1 MQILSTLKDL
11 RKARKE
17 MTGTVGLVPTMG
29 FLHAGHIS
37 LVKRAVSEC
46 DHVIVSVYVN
56 PTQFSPTEDF
66 ASYPR
71 DLERDAAL
79 VREAGAHLVWAPT
92 DEVMYPAGF
101 QTYVTVEEVTKV
113 LEGAMRP
120 THFKGVTTVV
130 AKLFN
135 AVKPDKAYFG
145 QKDAQ
150 QVAVLSRMVKD
161 LNFDLEMVICPI
173 VREVDGLALSSRN
186 TYLDEEQRK
195 TGLVLSRS
203 LRKARAVY
211 QSGQRDTHVIR
222 KEMEAVFVTEP
233 SAKVQYI
240 SIADPVSLIE
250 IETIEDQALVSMAV
264 YVGKTRLIDNTI
276 LGTVDPG
283 LDGYKTEPIT

>member
-1 MQILSTLKDL
+1 MQIVSTLKDL

-29 FLHAGHIS
+29 FLHTGHIS

-101 QTYVTVEEVTKV
+101 QTYVTVEDVTKV

-222 KEMEAVFVTEP
+222 KEMEAVFATEP

-240 SIADPVSLIE
+240 SIADPVSLTD
-250 IETIEDQALVSMAV
+250 IETIKDQALVSMAV

-283 LDGYKTEPIT
+283 LDG